1 MSALLNS
8 LQMGFRTLA
17 VTKRSSE
24 VWKIL
29 EAVKTEFGKFSNQL
43 EKVDKQLS
51 TAKKS
56 LEDLRSTRT
65 NVMQRRLKDVGTLD
79 TRESESLLDISTA
92 SVEADEAGVGG
103 T

>member
-1 MSALLNS
+1 M
-8 LQMGFRTLA
+8 
-17 VTKRSSE
+17 E
-24 VWKIL
+24 
-29 EAVKTEFGKFSNQL
+29 EAKTEFGKFSNQL

-92 SVEADEAGVGG
+92 SVEPDEED
-103 T
+103 